1 MPIYYMDAAVIVRV
15 LNFMLPDS
23 TQANVIDP
31 EKYR

>member
-1 MPIYYMDAAVIVRV
+1 MDAAVIVRV